1 MEKIKIESKNKN
13 KRENTKFVYQTK
25 REVIKCLEE
34 VFERLLSF
42 DMLLGAVSFEKK
54 RQEPY

>member
-1 MEKIKIESKNKN
+1 MEEIKIESKNKR
-13 KRENTKFVYQTK
+13 KNTKFIFQTK

-54 RQEPY
+54 DKYNI